1 MKLFKE
7 IIKNMVEKL
16 TNKTLIIIVHRLE
29 TIKDVDNIFVLKD
42 GKMVEEGTYLEL
54 LNKKWYF
61 KELYKFGK

>member
-54 LNKKWYF
+54 LNKK
-61 KELYKFGK
+61 